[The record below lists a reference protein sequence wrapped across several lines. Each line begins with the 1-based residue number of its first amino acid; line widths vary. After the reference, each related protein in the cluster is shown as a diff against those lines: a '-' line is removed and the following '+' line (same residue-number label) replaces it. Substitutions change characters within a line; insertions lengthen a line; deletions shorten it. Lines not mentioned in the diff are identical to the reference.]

1 MRSQE
6 LSSEMFLLDWH
17 LTIFAKAL
25 PLDVAARVWD
35 CYLAGGELFS
45 LKCALGILRLYA
57 PVLCQLSMEDL
68 MAFLTHLPKD
78 LKADV
83 LLDSVAHI
91 NISASK
97 YNRFQEAYKNKMK
110 QKVKEAVTRTST
122 TDNNKSE
129 KMTSK
134 VGDNCSMQ

>member
-1 MRSQE
+1 
-6 LSSEMFLLDWH
+6 MFLLDWH

-57 PVLCQLSMEDL
+57 PQLCQLSMEDM

-78 LKADV
+78 LKADK
-83 LLDSVAHI
+83 LLDSVAQI
-91 NISASK
+91 KISTAK
-97 YNRFQEAYKNKMK
+97 YNRFQEAYNIDTDTVGNGDATGAKGQGGRK
-110 QKVKEAVTRTST
+110 QGSNSGGSSSCR
-122 TDNNKSE
+122 
-129 KMTSK
+129 
-134 VGDNCSMQ
+134 